1 MLTSP
6 GAPRSEQWRW
16 YTKMIIVAEDDH
28 APRHWHKERL
38 TRGPGRTRPGRAV
51 IVGWESVVLKAA
63 VAAATLL
70 SALVPCDANAQQ
82 VEGNHFFSGFTAEL
96 NGLQAG
102 GLYSVD
108 LGEGYFRVVKVL
120 ALNPAAVHVLVYG
133 NRFPARPSEVDPAAL
148 DVRPRGDPRGWGIH
162 HLPLAWDLFTSWE
175 P

>member
-1 MLTSP
+1 M
-6 GAPRSEQWRW
+6 
-16 YTKMIIVAEDDH
+16 
-28 APRHWHKERL
+28 
-38 TRGPGRTRPGRAV
+38 
-51 IVGWESVVLKAA
+51 LKAA

-175 P
+175 PAFIESTEVTAAEREPFEYWIQVRGGIWSPSGMEVIQKLLSEAP